1 MKEVVLDTETTGISV
16 KEGHRI
22 VEIGCIELE
31 NLIPTK
37 NTFHCYLNPERKVS
51 EKALE
56 VHGYTDEFLSKQKK
70 FDEIGEEFLS
80 FIKDKRIIIH
90 NAEFDL
96 GHLNNELSIF
106 GKKKIDNEIVDT
118 LILARD
124 KFPGSPVSLDAL
136 CKRYKIDNSKRT
148 QHTALIDCDLLAK
161 VYINLIDQ
169 KEPTLNL
176 QNQDEENAA
185 VESLLGQL
193 LESVKA
199 IDQRREQSLLEM
211 QQVAIELAIAAAS
224 HLVETVIEEDRFGIE
239 DLIQSTF
246 EQAGSDRSLRFSLH
260 PDDLELL
267 QRRISVTKSYQEL
280 RRLEFIEDFQL
291 PRGSFQIHLPDGQT
305 WLTGISLRLAEI
317 RKHWLEELDAAQVE
331 RRQTETTNS
340 SLRRFPDRR
349 ETA

>member
-22 VEIGCIELE
+22 VEIGCIELD

-37 NTFHCYLNPERKVS
+37 NRFHCYLNPERKVS

-70 FDEIGEEFLS
+70 FGDVGEQFLT
-80 FIKDKRIIIH
+80 FIKDKRLIIH

-106 GKKKIDNEIVDT
+106 GKNKISNEIVDT

-136 CKRYKIDNSKRT
+136 CKRYRIDNSIRT

-169 KEPTLNL
+169 KEPTLNF
-176 QNQDEENAA
+176 QN
-185 VESLLGQL
+185 
-193 LESVKA
+193 
-199 IDQRREQSLLEM
+199 
-211 QQVAIELAIAAAS
+211 
-224 HLVETVIEEDRFGIE
+224 
-239 DLIQSTF
+239 
-246 EQAGSDRSLRFSLH
+246 
-260 PDDLELL
+260 
-267 QRRISVTKSYQEL
+267 
-280 RRLEFIEDFQL
+280 
-291 PRGSFQIHLPDGQT
+291 
-305 WLTGISLRLAEI
+305 
-317 RKHWLEELDAAQVE
+317 LD
-331 RRQTETTNS
+331 TETDNQNS
-340 SLRRFPDRR
+340 SKVSYFKKVIKPSEDEIIKHNEYLKNHLKKNYF
-349 ETA
+349 